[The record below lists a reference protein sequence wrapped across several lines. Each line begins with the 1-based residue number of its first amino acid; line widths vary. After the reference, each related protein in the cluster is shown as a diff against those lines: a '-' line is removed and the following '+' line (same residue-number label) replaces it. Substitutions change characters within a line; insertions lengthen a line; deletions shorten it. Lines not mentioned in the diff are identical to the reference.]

1 MLFNSYGFLFLF
13 LPVVLTG
20 FFWIA
25 RAGKQY
31 AAAWL
36 AAASLFFYG
45 WWNPAFVLL
54 LLASISFNYLVGGV
68 LARSVSGNRKW
79 LLIGAIGAN
88 LGLLAYY
95 KYANFFLGTANRL
108 IGWDLPLSDVLLP
121 LGISF
126 FTFTQIAFLVD
137 VYRGLAREF
146 NLIHYVLFV
155 TYFPHLIAGP
165 VLHHKQ
171 MMPQFQR
178 PETYKFAGDF
188 AMLGVAMFTLGLA
201 KKVLLADS
209 LAEFADPV
217 FEAAGHGQAP
227 MLATAWT
234 GAVAYA
240 LQLYFDFSGY
250 SDMAIGLSLIFGVRL
265 PINFNSPYKALNIIE
280 FWRCWHMTLSQ
291 FLRDYLYITLGGNR
305 RGPLWRH
312 VNLMV
317 TMVLGGLWHGASW
330 TFVAW
335 GALHG
340 LFLVINHLWI
350 ACKGRLQWLNCFPVV
365 MRRLFAGG
373 LTFVCV
379 LVAWVLF
386 RAESFDVAQ
395 VMFAGMLTH
404 NGVSLPQGMD
414 IIPLRDLGWTFSGLF
429 ADNEK
434 LQALGAG
441 SCLQVMLVGLFIVWV
456 CPNTQQL
463 LGYQEDRPAT
473 AGADRGR
480 PPLVWTPKLGSALW
494 LGLLFGVS
502 LISFSKASPF
512 LYFQF

>member
-1 MLFNSYGFLFLF
+1 MLFNSYGFLFLY
-13 LPVVLTG
+13 LPLVLTG
-20 FFWIA
+20 FFVVA
-25 RAGKQY
+25 RKGRLY

-45 WWNPAFVLL
+45 WWNPVFVWL
-54 LLASISFNYLVGGV
+54 LLASILFNYAVGTV
-68 LARSVSGNRKW
+68 LAKSDAIKRRW
-79 LLIGAIGAN
+79 LLAAAIGAN
-88 LGLLAYY
+88 LSLLAYF
-95 KYANFFLGTANRL
+95 KYANFFLDAASQL
-108 IGWDLPLSDVLLP
+108 MGWNLPLSDVLLP

-137 VYRGLAREF
+137 VHRGLAREF
-146 NLIHYVLFV
+146 NLVHYVLFV

-171 MMPQFQR
+171 MMPQFR
-178 PETYKFAGDF
+178 REETYQFSGNGAVWGL
-188 AMLGVAMFTLGLA
+188 AIFTLGLA

-217 FEAAGHGQAP
+217 FESAGRGQAP
-227 MLATAWT
+227 MLVSAWT
-234 GAVAYA
+234 GALAYT

-250 SDMAIGLSLIFGVRL
+250 SDMAIGLSLMFGVRL
-265 PINFNSPYKALNIIE
+265 PVNFNSPYKAVNIIE
-280 FWRCWHMTLSQ
+280 FWRRWHMTLSQ

-305 RGPLWRH
+305 RGPVWRH

-340 LFLVINHLWI
+340 LFLVINHAWI
-350 ACKGRLQWLNCFPVV
+350 TCKGRLRWLNVFPLGLRQLSAV
-365 MRRLFAGG
+365 G

-379 LVAWVLF
+379 VMAWVLF
-386 RAESFDVAQ
+386 RAERFDVAQ
-395 VMFAGMLTH
+395 TMFAGMLTL
-404 NGVSLPQGMD
+404 NGVSLPQSMELAS
-414 IIPLRDLGWTFSGLF
+414 LRDLGWTFSGLF

-441 SCLQVMLVGLFIVWV
+441 ACLQVMLVGLFIVWV

-463 LGYQEDRPAT
+463 LGYQADWSPA
-473 AGADRGR
+473 AGADRSDKPR
-480 PPLVWTPKLGSALW
+480 VWTPKLGSAVCLA
-494 LGLLFGVS
+494 LLFGVS